1 MCDLVKKIL
10 IVDDEEDIALVVKAV
25 LENAGFKVETV
36 NSGKDAIKLLK
47 KSPDFDLIIIDFFM
61 PGMSGKQLL
70 KKIKKDDKMK
80 KFKCIFL
87 TVAQFSK
94 KGMDDLIKLG
104 SLDYIKKPFEN
115 EDLVKRVKKIVG

>member
-1 MCDLVKKIL
+1 MVKKIL